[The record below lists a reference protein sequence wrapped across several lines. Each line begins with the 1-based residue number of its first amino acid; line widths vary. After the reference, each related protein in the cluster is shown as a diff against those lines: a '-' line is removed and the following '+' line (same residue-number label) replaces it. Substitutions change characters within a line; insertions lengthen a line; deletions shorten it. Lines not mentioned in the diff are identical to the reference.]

1 MSNQKKQIILNEI
14 AFWKKS
20 KMLPEKYCDY
30 LTMIYTEGRDDETSL
45 RGNAKESVKGKER
58 SQLAKRLTIV
68 IGAAVV
74 LVAALFLIPIV
85 AVAVGLVALAAVG
98 FMAAS
103 SLFAKSKTGLAI
115 ALQVG
120 AAILLLAL
128 TVRVTAHY
136 FAGNNK
142 ALYAGLAIN
151 CVFWFVSGWKLR
163 LPYFTF
169 SGILGVVALVGYWL
183 YQLS

>member
-45 RGNAKESVKGKER
+45 RGNAKESIKGKER
-58 SQLAKRLTIV
+58 SQLAKMLTMA
-68 IGAAVV
+68 IGSAII
-74 LVAALFLIPIV
+74 LVAALFLIPAV
-85 AVAVGLVALAAVG
+85 AVAVGVVAFAAIG
-98 FMAAS
+98 FIVAS
-103 SLFAKSKTGLAI
+103 FLFAKSKTGLAI

-128 TVRVTAHY
+128 TVRITAHY
-136 FAGNNK
+136 FAGNNT
-142 ALYAGLAIN
+142 ALYIGLAIN
-151 CVFWFVSGWKLR
+151 CIFWFLSGWKLR

-183 YQLS
+183 YQF